1 MLRDAFAIDAAAVKH
16 RFCNS
21 FRGLS
26 PMEFSTFSFRSL
38 GSIPPVRLRET
49 GKNWEL
55 RRLTTEWTFDSRVP
69 ARQRGRQLSDWNL
82 NRGLRARLLAL
93 IRGQNWP

>member
-26 PMEFSTFSFRSL
+26 PMEFSTFSFRNL

-49 GKNWEL
+49 GKNWGYAAL
-55 RRLTTEWTFDSRVP
+55 APHVPSIPGYQRDSVV
-69 ARQRGRQLSDWNL
+69 RQLSD
-82 NRGLRARLLAL
+82 
-93 IRGQNWP
+93 